1 MGGRKKLNVL
11 HIKFA
16 LVIAAAVGIATGS
29 WLVFVLALG
38 LAIGLAFYS
47 RDIR

>member
-1 MGGRKKLNVL
+1 MGGRKKLNIL
-11 HIKFA
+11 HLKFA
-16 LVIAAAVGIATGS
+16 LVIAAAAGIATGS

-38 LAIGLAFYS
+38 VVIGLAFYG

>member
-16 LVIAAAVGIATGS
+16 LMLAAAAGVATGS

-38 LAIGLAFYS
+38 VALGLAFYG